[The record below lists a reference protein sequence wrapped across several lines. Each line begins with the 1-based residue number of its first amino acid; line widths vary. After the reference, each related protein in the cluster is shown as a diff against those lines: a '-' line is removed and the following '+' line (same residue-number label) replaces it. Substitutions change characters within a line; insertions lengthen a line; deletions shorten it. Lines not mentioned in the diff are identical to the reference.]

1 MFKKSKFFIF
11 VIVFSLFMGLAFA
24 SSALLIAS
32 KLIQS
37 KQLQQKALITQL
49 LHSNLNENAKVLTK
63 QLRASVDFE
72 YLTVT
77 DTDNNVLYRY
87 IKDPKLRPA
96 LSYVLKHFDL
106 YTPVQRVKTSQGKLV
121 LEFQSS
127 YSQILVPLSVIVLV
141 ALIAPIMMLL
151 LIYFIAEY
159 VQDKRLEK
167 IATLLERVLLE
178 ETENKSSKN
187 EDKLEHFSSLIEKVK
202 QKQKSK
208 AHDKDNH

>member
-1 MFKKSKFFIF
+1 
-11 VIVFSLFMGLAFA
+11 MGLAFA
-24 SSALLIAS
+24 SSALLVAS
-32 KLIQS
+32 KLIES
-37 KQLQQKALITQL
+37 KQLQQKALIIQL

-87 IKDPKLRPA
+87 IKDPNLRPA
-96 LSYVLKHFDL
+96 LSYVLKYFDL
-106 YTPVQRVKTSQGKLV
+106 YTPVQRVKASQGKLV

-127 YSQILVPLSVIVLV
+127 YSQILVSLSLIVLV
-141 ALIAPIMMLL
+141 ALVAPIMMLL

-167 IATLLERVLLE
+167 IAAILESELIKDKNSQPLKRV
-178 ETENKSSKN
+178 N
-187 EDKLEHFSSLIEKVK
+187 KLEHFLPLINKLQQNAKEKHN
-202 QKQKSK
+202 KS
-208 AHDKDNH
+208 DER